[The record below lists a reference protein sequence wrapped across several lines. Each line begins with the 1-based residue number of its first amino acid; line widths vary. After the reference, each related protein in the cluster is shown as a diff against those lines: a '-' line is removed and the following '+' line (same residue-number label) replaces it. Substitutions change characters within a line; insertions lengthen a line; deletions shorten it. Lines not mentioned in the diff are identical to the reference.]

1 MITHKT
7 FHRKTKRGTIIKLV
21 REHYLRLDIACGRQL
36 CDHCDN
42 IDESKRLSA
51 KGKLYLIPD
60 SSILLTQLDVLEDPS
75 FGDDVIIL
83 QSVLNDVRQKNLKAY
98 ARTRA
103 LVNRDDRRFHV
114 FYNEFHS
121 ETFQHRNAKEV
132 PSEYLERMIDS
143 AALWYTNHIGGRAKV
158 FVLSNFPRKGCK
170 LFKEHL
176 EDLQE
181 KGINLLDK
189 MANIEE
195 KDTNE
200 VPKELRFSYPDHL
213 PQGQLLD
220 GIKSGK
226 LHSGKYRSN
235 VYNYLEGF
243 VATNIGNKDIEVLI
257 QGRECINRAIDS
269 DTVVIEILPEDQW
282 LSSSDVVIAPEL
294 DEEDESK
301 MVGIGNKRVTGK
313 VVGILRRNWN
323 RQLCGS
329 LKLRDESLSS
339 IVFST
344 HLFVPSDRRFPMV
357 RIESRQYDIIR
368 NQRLVVALD
377 SWPKDS
383 KFPKGHYVRAL
394 GEIGDLSVEKEALL
408 LQYDVPHDD
417 FSNNVLKCLPS
428 DPDNWT
434 IPQEEFSKRLDL
446 RNLCIASVDPPGCT
460 DIDDALHC
468 RILNKHE
475 LEVGV
480 HIADVSYFI
489 KENSPLDIEAA
500 KRGTTVY
507 LVDRRIDMIPTVLS
521 SNLCSLIAGQE
532 RLTFSVIWTFDRQ
545 TGEMKT
551 TKFAR
556 SIIKSRAALTY
567 SEAQALINSNSNDEL
582 ALSLRELNALA
593 KKMKAKRLENGALVL
608 ASAGEIKFI
617 EVESETHE
625 NVTQIQ
631 LKKVEETNSMVEEMM
646 LAANIS
652 VAGKILETYP
662 EISLLRRHPQPSAAN
677 FDELR
682 QAAKAKGFD
691 LDPSSG
697 KSLSNTLAAA
707 NDPNNPY
714 FNTMLKMLTTRCMT
728 TAVYFCS
735 GSLGHDLGKK
745 HFGLAA
751 DVYTHFTS
759 PIRRYADLMV
769 HRLLSAAIGDTNLD
783 PNFMRKTKIDEICE
797 NINFRHKS
805 AQYASRSSN
814 HLHTIEF
821 INNSKRLLQEQAYVL
836 QVKRNT
842 LELFVPNLALQL
854 SYFTKEPTWT
864 HNAVDFSQKHIQ
876 TGTVIKVFD
885 PVTIYIGVIDK
896 STQYKRGNQ
905 QVDIRIIEPSIDELP
920 EGKKKKM
927 KK

>member
-21 REHYLRLDIACGRQL
+21 REHYLRLDIACGRQS

-42 IDESKRLSA
+42 IDEIKRLSA

-60 SSILLTQLDVLEDPS
+60 SSVLLTQLDVLEDSS
-75 FGDDVIIL
+75 FGDDIVIL

-103 LVNRDDRRFHV
+103 LVQREDRRLHV
-114 FYNEFHS
+114 FYNEYHS
-121 ETFQHRNAKEV
+121 ETFQHRNQKETT
-132 PSEYLERMIDS
+132 SEYLERMVDS

-158 FVLSNFPRKGCK
+158 VVLSNFARKGCK
-170 LFKEHL
+170 LFREHL

-181 KGINLLDK
+181 KGVNLIEK

-195 KDTNE
+195 KDNAE
-200 VPKELRFSYPDHL
+200 VPKELRFSYPEHL
-213 PQGQLLD
+213 PQATLLD

-226 LHSGKYRSN
+226 LHSGKFRSN

-243 VATNIGNKDIEVLI
+243 VSTNFNGQDLEVLI
-257 QGRECINRAIDS
+257 QGRELINRAIDS
-269 DTVVIEILPEDQW
+269 DTVVIEILPKSQW
-282 LSSSDVVIAPEL
+282 VASTDIVIAPEL

-301 MVGIGNKRVTGK
+301 MIGTGNKRVTGK

-323 RQLCGS
+323 RQLCGA
-329 LKLRDESLSS
+329 LKLRDDSLSS
-339 IVFST
+339 IIFST

-383 KFPKGHYVRAL
+383 KYPKGHYVRAL
-394 GEIGDLSVEKEALL
+394 GEIGDLGVEKEALL

-417 FSNNVLKCLPS
+417 FSNNVLNCLPPE
-428 DPDNWT
+428 PDSWT
-434 IPQEEFSKRLDL
+434 VPQEELSRRLDL
-446 RNLCIASVDPPGCT
+446 RGYCVCSVDPPGCT

-468 RILNKHE
+468 RVLNDNE

-521 SNLCSLIAGQE
+521 SNLCSLLGNQE
-532 RLTFSVIWTFDRQ
+532 RLTFSVIWIFDRK
-545 TGEMKT
+545 TGEIKS

-567 SEAQALINSNSNDEL
+567 SEAQALINSTSIDEL
-582 ALSLRELNALA
+582 ATSLRELNSLA

-608 ASAGEIKFI
+608 ASAGEIKFVEI
-617 EVESETHE
+617 ESETHE
-625 NVTQIQ
+625 NLTKIEM
-631 LKKVEETNSMVEEMM
+631 KKVEETNSMVEEMM

-652 VAGKILETYP
+652 VAAKILEAYP

-697 KSLSNTLAAA
+697 KSLSTTLAAA
-707 NDPNNPY
+707 VDPKNPY
-714 FNTMLKMLTTRCMT
+714 FNTMLRMLTTRCMT

-769 HRLLSAAIGDTNLD
+769 HRLLSAAIGDTSLD
-783 PNFMRKTKIDEICE
+783 PNFMRKNKIDEICE

-805 AQYASRSSN
+805 AQYANRASN

-821 INNSKRLLQEQAYVL
+821 INNSNRLLQEEAYVL

-842 LELFVPNLALQL
+842 LELFIPTLALQL
-854 SYFTKEPTWT
+854 SYFTKEPTWNYDPVNFAQT
-864 HNAVDFSQKHIQ
+864 HVE
-876 TGTVIKVFD
+876 TGIMIKVFD
-885 PVTIYIGVIDK
+885 PIKIHIGVIDK
-896 STQYKRGNQ
+896 SNQYKRGNQ
-905 QVDIRIIEPSIDELP
+905 QVDLRIVKPSIDEPL
-920 EGKKKKM
+920 EAKKKKL